1 MINLD
6 SISVGI
12 FGKSGSGKSTL
23 LKEYAKKF
31 QSFKK
36 IVCISPV
43 EDLTNSIE
51 CWYESEI
58 PDLMDKINQG
68 LIKKNLM
75 VRSTNHDS
83 MDLIINCAELGR
95 NWLILI
101 DEIFQYQ
108 TDRLREISQV
118 RRHSKTSLVYT
129 ERRPA
134 MVDKRFVNESDILVS
149 FRQREPN
156 TLKYLS
162 EFMANDNLDL
172 KNTLMNLKDY
182 NYYVYSQHK
191 ILDGKIYETKR
202 S

>member
-23 LKEYAKKF
+23 LKEYALKF

-43 EDLTNSIE
+43 EALTNSIE

-118 RRHSKTSLVYT
+118 RRHSKTSIVYT

-172 KNTLMNLKDY
+172 KNTLMNLEDY

-191 ILDGKIYETKR
+191 ILDGKIYKTKK
-202 S
+202 

>member
-23 LKEYAKKF
+23 LKEYALKF

-118 RRHSKTSLVYT
+118 RRHSKTSIVYT

-172 KNTLMNLKDY
+172 KNTLMNLEDY

-191 ILDGKIYETKR
+191 ILDGKIYKTKK
-202 S
+202 

>member
-6 SISVGI
+6 SFSVGI

-23 LKEYAKKF
+23 LKQYAKQF
-31 QSFKK
+31 QTIKK

-43 EDLTNSIE
+43 EDLPNSIE
-51 CWYESEI
+51 CWYEKDIQGYME
-58 PDLMDKINQG
+58 KINSG
-68 LIKKNLM
+68 KLKKSLM
-75 VRSTNHDS
+75 VRSTTHDAL
-83 MDLIINCAELGR
+83 DIIINVAELSR
-95 NWLILI
+95 NYLILI

-108 TDRLREISQV
+108 TNRLKEISQV
-118 RRHSKTSLVYT
+118 RRHSKTSIAYT

-162 EFMANDNLDL
+162 EFMQNDDLDVKETLINLQDFE
-172 KNTLMNLKDY
+172 
-182 NYYVYSQHK
+182 YYVYSQHK
-191 ILDGKIYETKR
+191 MFDGKIFKTKK
-202 S
+202 

>member
-118 RRHSKTSLVYT
+118 RRHSKTSIVYT

-172 KNTLMNLKDY
+172 KNTLMNLEDY

-191 ILDGKIYETKR
+191 ILDGKIYKTKK
-202 S
+202 

>member
-172 KNTLMNLKDY
+172 KNTLMNLEDY

-191 ILDGKIYETKR
+191 ILDGKIYKTKK
-202 S
+202 

>member
-58 PDLMDKINQG
+58 PVLIDKINHG

-118 RRHSKTSLVYT
+118 RRHSKTSIVYT

-172 KNTLMNLKDY
+172 KNTLMNLEDY

-191 ILDGKIYETKR
+191 ILDGKIYKTKK
-202 S
+202 

>member
-6 SISVGI
+6 SFSVGI

-23 LKEYAKKF
+23 LKQYAKQF
-31 QSFKK
+31 QTIKK

-43 EDLTNSIE
+43 EDLPNSIE
-51 CWYESEI
+51 CWYEKDIQGYME
-58 PDLMDKINQG
+58 KINSG
-68 LIKKNLM
+68 KLKKSLM
-75 VRSTNHDS
+75 VRSTTHDAL
-83 MDLIINCAELGR
+83 DIIINVAELSR
-95 NWLILI
+95 NYLILI

-108 TDRLREISQV
+108 TNRLKEISQV
-118 RRHSKTSLVYT
+118 RRHSKTSICYT

-162 EFMANDNLDL
+162 EFMQNDDLDVKETLINLQDFE
-172 KNTLMNLKDY
+172 
-182 NYYVYSQHK
+182 YYVYSQHK
-191 ILDGKIYETKR
+191 MFDGKIFKTKK
-202 S
+202 

>member
-23 LKEYAKKF
+23 LKEYALKF

-118 RRHSKTSLVYT
+118 RRHSKTSIVYT

-172 KNTLMNLKDY
+172 KNSLMNLEDY

-191 ILDGKIYETKR
+191 ILDGKIYKTKK
-202 S
+202 

>member
-43 EDLTNSIE
+43 EDLPNSIE
-51 CWYESEI
+51 CWYESQI
-58 PDLMDKINQG
+58 PEFMEKINNG
-68 LIKKNLM
+68 AIKKNLM

-108 TDRLREISQV
+108 TERLKEISQV
-118 RRHSKTSLVYT
+118 RRHSKTSIVYT

-172 KNTLMNLKDY
+172 KNTLMNLEDY
-182 NYYVYSQHK
+182 NYYVYSQYK
-191 ILDGKIYETKR
+191 ILDGKTYKTKQ
-202 S
+202 

>member
-6 SISVGI
+6 SFSVGI

-23 LKEYAKKF
+23 LKQYAKQF
-31 QSFKK
+31 QTIKK

-43 EDLTNSIE
+43 EHLPNSIE
-51 CWYESEI
+51 CWYEKDIQGYME
-58 PDLMDKINQG
+58 KINSG
-68 LIKKNLM
+68 KLKKSLM
-75 VRSTNHDS
+75 VRSTTHDAL
-83 MDLIINCAELGR
+83 DIIINVAELSR
-95 NWLILI
+95 NYLILI

-108 TDRLREISQV
+108 TNRLKEISQV
-118 RRHSKTSLVYT
+118 RRHSKTSIAYT

-162 EFMANDNLDL
+162 EFMQNDDLDVKETLINLQDFE
-172 KNTLMNLKDY
+172 
-182 NYYVYSQHK
+182 YYVYSQHK
-191 ILDGKIYETKR
+191 MFDGKIFKTKK
-202 S
+202 

>member
-23 LKEYAKKF
+23 SKEYALKF

-118 RRHSKTSLVYT
+118 RRHSKTSIVYT

-172 KNTLMNLKDY
+172 KNTLMNLEDY

-191 ILDGKIYETKR
+191 ILDGKIYKTKK
-202 S
+202 

>member
-6 SISVGI
+6 SFSVGI

-23 LKEYAKKF
+23 LKQYAKQF
-31 QSFKK
+31 QTIKK

-43 EDLTNSIE
+43 EDLPNSID
-51 CWYESEI
+51 CWYEKDIQGYME
-58 PDLMDKINQG
+58 KINSG
-68 LIKKNLM
+68 KLKKNLM
-75 VRSTNHDS
+75 VRSTTHDAL
-83 MDLIINCAELGR
+83 DIIINVAELSR
-95 NWLILI
+95 NYLILI

-108 TDRLREISQV
+108 TNRLKEISQV

-162 EFMANDNLDL
+162 EFMQNDDLDVKETLINLQDFE
-172 KNTLMNLKDY
+172 
-182 NYYVYSQHK
+182 YYVYSQHK
-191 ILDGKIYETKR
+191 MLDGKIYETKK

>member
-31 QSFKK
+31 ASIKK

-43 EDLTNSIE
+43 EDLPNSVE
-51 CWYESEI
+51 VWYESDILPAME
-58 PDLMDKINQG
+58 KQNN
-68 LIKKNLM
+68 KNFNRKCVM
-75 VRSTNHDS
+75 VRNTSHDAV
-83 MDLIINCAELGR
+83 DIIINAAELGR

-118 RRHSKTSLVYT
+118 RRHSKTSIVYT

-162 EFMANDNLDL
+162 EFMYNDDLDIKEKLQNLDQ
-172 KNTLMNLKDY
+172 Y
-182 NYYVYSQHK
+182 EYYVYSSLQN
-191 ILDGKIYETKR
+191 LNGKTFKTR
-202 S
+202 T

>member
-1 MINLD
+1 MMNLD

-31 QSFKK
+31 GAFKK

-43 EDLTNSIE
+43 EDLPNSQEI
-51 CWYESEI
+51 WYESDI
-58 PDLMDKINQG
+58 SLAMQNQDKKT
-68 LIKKNLM
+68 LHRKNIM

-162 EFMANDNLDL
+162 EFMHHDQLDI
-172 KNTLMNLKDY
+172 KSTLQSLEDY
-182 NYYVYSQHK
+182 HYYVYSSNQA
-191 ILDGKIYETKR
+191 INGKTFKTKV
-202 S
+202 